1 MASRIDGCGQLASH
15 QPGEALEAQID
26 HANLDASAL
35 VAGGMPRGDTV
46 RRHAAAHHRAL
57 VRMWRN
63 DGSDADHAFL
73 FGRFHKQGNGD
84 VRLNV
89 VCADVAR
96 GCAAG
101 FEIGGYSVGVA
112 LADVQ
117 RNGDG
122 LTVMHGSASGGS
134 LRSELAGP
142 HLLDD
147 VVEIGIQVGILGRR
161 DFTFRRKDLD
171 VEYRT
176 WLSGRRRCGSV
187 DLLGMY
193 ARTA

>member
-1 MASRIDGCGQLASH
+1 M
-15 QPGEALEAQID
+15 
-26 HANLDASAL
+26 
-35 VAGGMPRGDTV
+35 
-46 RRHAAAHHRAL
+46 RRHAAAHNRAL

-96 GCAAG
+96 GCAAL
-101 FEIGGYSVGVA
+101 FEVVPYILGVA
-112 LADVQ
+112 FGDVEGY
-117 RNGDG
+117 GDR
-122 LTVMHGSASGGS
+122 LTVMHGRACCCG
-134 LRSELAGP
+134 LRGEPACPG
-142 HLLDD
+142 LLYD

-161 DFTFRRKDLD
+161 DFAFRRKDLD
-171 VEYRT
+171 VEYGT
-176 WLSGRRRCGSV
+176 WLSGRRRRGSTA
-187 DLLGMY
+187 LLGMY